1 MNKTFSKPGLALWFL
16 LSSPALL
23 AQTPSVEA
31 LTPSSDTSEAI
42 APEQSVSPSV
52 AEEVALEK
60 AVPGEAAAEQAV
72 SKQAA
77 SELAPSEAPATQV
90 VASDQAVTEPSSLEQ
105 TPSLQSSEVVSA
117 EAALQ
122 SQQDTTAAA
131 AEAAPVAARLSG
143 QALVDQQAAYLLQA
157 MSVAVRGMNYRGMI
171 SYEHGETTDT
181 LKIAHRV
188 ENGVELERIQHMSG
202 LDAEYLARG
211 RSLDCVAVGDKIL
224 RGAGLRLGA
233 KLLRL
238 ADLYQFRIPGL
249 QRVAGRPALVL
260 QARARDKFRF
270 GYNIAIDRET
280 GFPLMTEVVGAR
292 QKIMERFQ
300 FVEIDL
306 AASIDA
312 DELQAHE
319 DHAVNIETETCQAGG
334 QTIAQTWE
342 AAWLPTGFVYIGQ
355 SKAKSGCD
363 LLSFTDGLSSISVV
377 IKPVLESQFIGGRAV
392 VGATSIYISKLKLG
406 DTLYSVS
413 VLGEVPG
420 IAVRDIGESIRPFS
434 AQRPKPAQAKS
445 AGS

>member
-23 AQTPSVEA
+23 AQTPPVEA
-31 LTPSSDTSEAI
+31 VTPSSATSEI
-42 APEQSVSPSV
+42 
-52 AEEVALEK
+52 
-60 AVPGEAAAEQAV
+60 AVPE
-72 SKQAA
+72 
-77 SELAPSEAPATQV
+77 T
-90 VASDQAVTEPSSLEQ
+90 
-105 TPSLQSSEVVSA
+105 VSA
-117 EAALQ
+117 EAALKT
-122 SQQDTTAAA
+122 QQDASAAA
-131 AEAAPVAARLSG
+131 AEAAPVAARLTG

-157 MSVAVRGMNYRGMI
+157 MSVAVRGMDYRGLI

-224 RGAGLRLGA
+224 RGAGLRLGD

-300 FVEIDL
+300 FVEVDL
-306 AASIDA
+306 AASISDR
-312 DELQAHE
+312 ELKAHE
-319 DHAVNIETETCQAGG
+319 EHAINVKAETCQFAG
-334 QTIAQTWE
+334 QKLAQTWE

-355 SKAKSGCD
+355 TEAQSGGD

-392 VGATSIYISKLKLG
+392 VGATSIYISKLKFG
-406 DTLYSVS
+406 DALYSVS

-420 IAVRDIGESIRPFS
+420 IAVREIGESIRPFS
-434 AQRPKPAQAKS
+434 SQRPRPVPTKS
-445 AGS
+445 TGS